1 MAFIKRTK
9 ENVVGKEK
17 FSRGV
22 KKNGKPRK
30 SGTIVHF
37 DDGTSTVLLTPAG
50 KGEKYANELK
60 SGVRTYN
67 DGTIKRDEFNMPV
80 DLTDS
85 QRAYRSGYLDAQKDN
100 ARLFNAK
107 KQK

>member
-1 MAFIKRTK
+1 MAFKKRTK
-9 ENVVGKEK
+9 ADVVGKEN
-17 FSRGV
+17 FSRGK

-37 DDGTSTVLLTPAG
+37 NDGTSTVLLTPAG

-60 SGVRTYN
+60 NGVKTYN
-67 DGTIKRDEFNMPV
+67 DGSIKRDEYGFPV
-80 DLTDS
+80 DLTAE
-85 QRAYRSGYLDAQKDN
+85 QRAYRSGYLDSQKDN
-100 ARLFNAK
+100 AKLYKAK